1 MDAEAALRQ
10 RLPSFS
16 DRIHRLGITP
26 NIDIIPINKTSAR
39 QTLRE
44 QCGWAEETDIIACF
58 GFLHPVKG
66 LEMLLPVF

>member
-44 QCGWAEETDIIACF
+44 QCGWQKRQIS
-58 GFLHPVKG
+58 
-66 LEMLLPVF
+66 LPALAFCIP